1 MTFAL
6 GLALGV
12 PIGAVITLA
21 AMYAL
26 CVWMASRDDDQ
37 PRI

>member
-1 MTFAL
+1 MTFTL
-6 GLALGV
+6 GLLTGLTLGA
-12 PIGAVITLA
+12 GITPA
-21 AMYAL
+21 AMHAL